1 MRSRAAPVA
10 LWLVVFAFVLDV
22 TLLMIARLDRG
33 TLGLV
38 HVGAFS
44 VAAFFAYGWDKMR
57 AKRGAMRVREST
69 LLALTILGGA
79 LGALAAMLVFR
90 HKTQKKLF
98 WFVAITSLFAHVTI
112 IGWLFISR

>member
-10 LWLVVFAFVLDV
+10 LWLVVIAFVLDV
-22 TLLMIARLDRG
+22 ALLMIARLDRG

-44 VAAFFAYGWDKMR
+44 VAAFFAYGWDKLR

-79 LGALAAMLVFR
+79 LGALAAMLAFR
-90 HKTQKKLF
+90 HKTQHTLF
-98 WFVAITSLFAHVTI
+98 WFVGVVSLFVQITI
-112 IGWLFISR
+112 VGWLFISR